1 MSKKILKF
9 IKATGPY
16 ASGELAGFPPDEAA
30 QYVSLGRAEYYREAP
45 AKPKKDKMMRSTN
58 KPKPKPKKGDAPKD
72 LDGMAWAALWS
83 LASDIASQR
92 GEDVE
97 EVMGGRK
104 TEHLKSYIAR
114 YRE

>member
-30 QYVSLGRAEYYREAP
+30 QYVSLGRAVYHTEAP
-45 AKPKKDKMMRSTN
+45 AKPKKDKMMRASS
-58 KPKPKPKKGDAPKD
+58 KPKPTPDNARD
-72 LDGMAWAALWS
+72 LEGMAWAALWS

-104 TEHLKSYIAR
+104 TEHLKSYIER